1 MRGITYL
8 IILFLTAVVEA
19 IPMAAETFDGY
30 ADRREITGRLSRL
43 PLVSIEG
50 IWLFPATG
58 QIVVVER
65 EDDDAMQFRVVAAL
79 SSRTGIECGTLIG
92 RVVPTAKNGVF
103 DAVLAGIAADGSVRS
118 DMIFKKGA
126 NRFTLSLAGD
136 RLAFTP
142 VRRGIKANW
151 WRLFPY
157 MFRFSVRTYDTR
169 QPGLDG
175 CIRLWPR
182 DPSVPPYQ
190 PRYL

>member
-8 IILFLTAVVEA
+8 IILFLTAVAEV

-30 ADRREITGRLSRL
+30 AERSEITGRLSQL

-50 IWLFPATG
+50 IWMFPATG
-58 QIVVVER
+58 QIIVIER
-65 EDDDAMQFRVVAAL
+65 EDTDGMQFRIVTAL
-79 SSRTGIECGTLIG
+79 SARSGIECGTLIG

-103 DAVLAGIAADGSVRS
+103 DATLAGIGADGAVKSAVIS
-118 DMIFKKGA
+118 KTGG
-126 NRFTLSLAGD
+126 NRFTLTMSGD
-136 RLAFTP
+136 RLSFAP

-157 MFRFSVRTYDTR
+157 MFRFSVRTFDTR
-169 QPGLDG
+169 QQGLDG

>member
-1 MRGITYL
+1 M
-8 IILFLTAVVEA
+8 V
-19 IPMAAETFDGY
+19 P
-30 ADRREITGRLSRL
+30 
-43 PLVSIEG
+43 IEG

-65 EDDDAMQFRVVAAL
+65 EDADAMQFRVVAAL
-79 SSRTGIECGTLIG
+79 SSRSGIECGTLIG
-92 RVVPTAKNGVF
+92 RVVPTAKSGVF
-103 DAVLAGIAADGSVRS
+103 DATLAGIAADGTVKS
-118 DMIFKKGA
+118 DMLSSKGGS
-126 NRFTLSLAGD
+126 RFTLSLTGD

-157 MFRFSVRTYDTR
+157 MFRFSVRTFDTR
-169 QPGLDG
+169 QSGLDG

-182 DPSVPPYQ
+182 DPSIPPYQ